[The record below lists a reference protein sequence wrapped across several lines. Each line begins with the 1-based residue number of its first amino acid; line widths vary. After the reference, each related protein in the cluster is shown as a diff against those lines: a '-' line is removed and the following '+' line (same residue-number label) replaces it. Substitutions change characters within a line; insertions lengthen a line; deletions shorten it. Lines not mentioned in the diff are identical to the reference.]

1 MGIHWRH
8 KSVVNK
14 KLLLSKIY
22 IFKSLLCLSYII
34 LLPPQPEMYYIGVY
48 FSLKPQY
55 NSVCINLNLQLIEID
70 YYNKKRNQS
79 GKKLYN
85 TIGNITK
92 NT

>member
-1 MGIHWRH
+1 
-8 KSVVNK
+8 
-14 KLLLSKIY
+14 
-22 IFKSLLCLSYII
+22 
-34 LLPPQPEMYYIGVY
+34 MYYIGVY

-92 NT
+92 NTWVVKPFCGYVITYNE